1 MIYQYTIQSI
11 KTAIKNIPDNA
22 SVGDYF
28 AQNTVRKSS
37 GELEQS
43 LINKFFQG
51 DYLIKDDGE
60 REARSKLSADAW
72 NQMIALVSERAQIER
87 PKGTSIFI
95 ENLLK
100 ADSPEHNRSVLQA
113 VENEDFSAQAK
124 LLGDYLKDLPAYD
137 ADDMIGLS
145 DEDLVE
151 NFPQM
156 YALYSAAQGAV
167 ELLGSGQAGIR
178 GYLSDESRE
187 QLKKLAADMLVF
199 SAVMARYEMICNPSY
214 ENVDVVQMAGAE
226 NAASTARAVA
236 NPGKGTVD
244 RATVGFL
251 AQVENLAQR
260 NELLFNR
267 DILRGLV
274 NDGFNLSSLKI
285 VDLKQKEYSLNSPQ
299 GFRSRGRSISK
310 DRW

>member
-100 ADSPEHNRSVLQA
+100 ADSPEHNQSVFQA
-113 VENEDFSAQAK
+113 VEKGDFSAQAK

-226 NAASTARAVA
+226 NAASKARTMAY
-236 NPGKGTVD
+236 PDKGTNN

-251 AQVENLAQR
+251 TQVENLAQR